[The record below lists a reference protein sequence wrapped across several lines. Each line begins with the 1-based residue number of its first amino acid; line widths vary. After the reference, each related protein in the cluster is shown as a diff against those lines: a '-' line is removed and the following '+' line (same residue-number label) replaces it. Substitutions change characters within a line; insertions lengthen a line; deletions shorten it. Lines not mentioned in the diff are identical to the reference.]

1 MYNHKIT
8 AFPQQ
13 ACISKEYFPKGI
25 MKTGREQPRRDFL
38 RKFHSIIFG
47 QLKQNAYL
55 YSVNNTQ
62 DVKRH
67 HHYGRTDV

>member
-1 MYNHKIT
+1 MHNHKIT
-8 AFPQQ
+8 AFSQQ

-25 MKTGREQPRRDFL
+25 MKQAWNSQEKDFL

-55 YSVNNTQ
+55 YRVNNTQ
-62 DVKRH
+62 DIKRH
-67 HHYGRTDV
+67 HQYGRTDV